1 MVFGRLIGRI
11 LHLSTDTHTTVAPA
25 HADSRPWI
33 QGVSLTLGLLALWT
47 LTHRFRG
54 LAHDGVLYAVQ
65 ALARVH
71 PYFATDVM
79 LSGTSQDA
87 FTLFS
92 PLYAALI
99 RMFGII
105 GASTLLFALCTAGYL
120 CAAWLLIRRLFDSR
134 IAYLTVAVLICV
146 SSEYGAWSIFSC
158 SEDFLTARS
167 LGEACVVG
175 AIAAYYWQRP
185 WLATGLSVIA
195 MLIHPLMALP
205 GLLLLLFLI
214 APARLSAAA
223 AVVGLTGAA
232 LVSLA
237 AVHGFVLLP
246 SFKPMEAAWLEVVE
260 QRSMFLFL
268 KEWRIADWEV
278 QLRPLLFL
286 ALAQVIIADP
296 RVRKLC
302 WAACLLGLLGLALAA
317 IPDAIGPIPI
327 LLQGQAWRWGWIT
340 CTVALCMLAP
350 CASLTWRIGGWGR
363 LCASLMVMGWVFPP
377 INAEFAFAGA
387 GLVWAARSHI
397 RDYKKVLDI
406 AAYAVVGIISVWTIS
421 NVWELIDNT
430 VLHSKIAAD
439 PISFTRWTFSLAP
452 LALAC
457 AWGLYFAISHIRTAR
472 ILAPVLLAAL
482 AICFLPSSLF
492 WPTGFIALRL
502 QDQYKTWREAIPESS
517 SVLVLDA
524 PPVSA
529 IFAWFTLERTSY
541 TSSSQS
547 AGVVFSEKT
556 AAEIRRRSEVLK
568 PVIPPDW
575 RILSQFQH
583 SSPKKPTD
591 ALTPPSLT
599 AKSLESICR
608 DSELGFVIAK
618 DDVGFS
624 PVKHTAGGNYVNWN
638 LYDCRSVRAIGSGTT

>member
-1 MVFGRLIGRI
+1 MN
-11 LHLSTDTHTTVAPA
+11 TDTRAAAAPT
-25 HADSRPWI
+25 HASKRQSI
-33 QGVSLTLGLLALWT
+33 QGISLILGLLLLWT

-99 RMFGII
+99 QKLGII
-105 GASTLLFALCTAGYL
+105 VASTLLFALCTTGYL
-120 CAAWLLIRRLFDSR
+120 CAAWLLIRRLFDGHA
-134 IAYLTVAVLICV
+134 AYLTVAVLICV

-167 LGEACVVG
+167 LAEACVVG

-185 WLATGLSVIA
+185 WLAAGFLGIA

-205 GLLLLLFLI
+205 GLLLLLCLMV
-214 APARLSAAA
+214 PARMTAVAA
-223 AVVGLTGAA
+223 AVA
-232 LVSLA
+232 LAGIALASLA
-237 AVHGFVLLP
+237 AVHGFVPLP
-246 SFKPMEAAWLEVVE
+246 SFKPMEPAWLEVVE
-260 QRSMFLFL
+260 QRSLFLFL
-268 KEWRIADWEV
+268 KDWRVVDWEV

-286 ALAQVIIADP
+286 AVAQAVIADAKI
-296 RVRKLC
+296 RKLC
-302 WAACLLGLLGLALAA
+302 RAACLVGLSGLALAA
-317 IPDAIGPIPI
+317 IPDIIGPIPI
-327 LLQGQAWRWGWIT
+327 LLQGQAWRWVWIT
-340 CTVALCMLAP
+340 CTVALCMVAP
-350 CASLTWRIGGWGR
+350 SASLAWRIGGWGR
-363 LCASLMVMGWVFPP
+363 LCASLLVMGWVFPP
-377 INAEFAFAGA
+377 ISGEFAFAGA
-387 GLVWAARSHI
+387 GLVWATRSLI
-397 RDYKKVLDI
+397 RDSKRALDF
-406 AAYAVVGIISVWTIS
+406 AAYAVVGIIAAWTVS
-421 NVWELIDNT
+421 NVWELVDNT
-430 VLHSKIAAD
+430 VLHSKSAVD
-439 PISFTRWTFSLAP
+439 PIDFTRWTFSLAP

-457 AWGLYFAISHIRTAR
+457 AWFLYRGIRQFR
-472 ILAPVLLAAL
+472 LAPFLAPGLLAAL

-492 WPTGFIALRL
+492 WPLGFIALRL

-517 SVLVLDA
+517 SVLVLAA

-529 IFAWFTLERTSY
+529 IFPWFTLERTSY
-541 TSSSQS
+541 TSTSQS
-547 AGVVFSEKT
+547 AGVVFSEKIS
-556 AAEIRRRSEVLK
+556 AEIRRRSEVLK

-583 SSPKKPTD
+583 PPSKNPTD

-599 AKSLESICR
+599 AKSLEEICQ
-608 DSELGFVIAK
+608 DVQLGFVIAK

-624 PVKHTAGGNYVNWN
+624 PRKHKDGGDYMNWN
-638 LYDCRSVRAIGSGTT
+638 LYDCRRVRATSSSTT